1 MMNFQATIARWRP
14 VIAIAVALVSAFASH
29 SALAHP
35 AHSTYAEAEWNR
47 ESQRI
52 EVAYQLRSYD
62 LEQALGAFYGRPFD
76 LEKTDELDKALTG
89 YFSKHFFLEWESSDK
104 DSKEQGAVPA
114 QQPMNRS
121 VIHWI
126 GSEFNAKV
134 AWVYFELEIDGTPD
148 GKKMVNLVLLDLL
161 EQQTNVVELGI
172 GHRHLTLQFD
182 EENPERLVQ
191 EATGKRRLLPRLR
204 PR

>member
-1 MMNFQATIARWRP
+1 
-14 VIAIAVALVSAFASH
+14 
-29 SALAHP
+29 
-35 AHSTYAEAEWNR
+35 
-47 ESQRI
+47 
-52 EVAYQLRSYD
+52 
-62 LEQALGAFYGRPFD
+62 
-76 LEKTDELDKALTG
+76 
-89 YFSKHFFLEWESSDK
+89 
-104 DSKEQGAVPA
+104 
-114 QQPMNRS
+114 MNRS